1 MSGEKELK
9 QAQAVY
15 KALCNMLDDHNWNYE
30 KNEKELSIY
39 SGARGDD
46 LPIELRIRV
55 DAQRKLVS
63 LLSQMPFDVPENRR
77 TALAVAVSEANSTMV
92 DGDFDY
98 NYLTGKII
106 FRMTTSFLDSLIG
119 KELFEY
125 MLSCAC
131 YTIDEYN
138 DKFLMVAMKDMSV
151 DQILKFI
158 KGDR

>member
-15 KALCNMLDDHNWNYE
+15 KALCDMLDDHNWKYDKDE
-30 KNEKELSIY
+30 SELSIS

-55 DAQRKLVS
+55 DAQRKLVT

-77 TALAVAVSEANSTMV
+77 NALAVAVSEANSTMV
-92 DGDFDY
+92 DGNFDY

-125 MLSCAC
+125 IFSCAC
-131 YTIDEYN
+131 YTVDEYN

-151 DQILKFI
+151 DQILNYI
-158 KGDR
+158 KGDK

>member
-15 KALCNMLDDHNWNYE
+15 KALCDMLDGKGWRYQKDEN
-30 KNEKELSIY
+30 KLSINC
-39 SGARGDD
+39 GAQGDD
-46 LPIELRIRV
+46 LPMEIRMQV
-55 DAQRKLVS
+55 DVERRLVM

-77 TALAVAVSEANSTMV
+77 NALAVAVSEANSTMV
-92 DGDFDY
+92 DGNFDY

-125 MLSCAC
+125 MFSCAC
-131 YTIDEYN
+131 YTVDEYN
-138 DKFLMVAMKDMSV
+138 DKFLMVAMKDMSI

>member
-1 MSGEKELK
+1 MSEEKELK

-15 KALCNMLDDHNWNYE
+15 KALCDMLDDHDWHYE
-30 KNEKELSIY
+30 KDESELSI
-39 SGARGDD
+39 SCGARGDD

-55 DAQRKLVS
+55 DAQRKLVT

-77 TALAVAVSEANSTMV
+77 KALAVAVSEANSTMV
-92 DGDFDY
+92 DGNFDY

-138 DKFLMVAMKDMSV
+138 DKFLMVAMKEMSV
-151 DQILKFI
+151 EQILKFI

>member
-1 MSGEKELK
+1 MSEEKELK

-15 KALCNMLDDHNWNYE
+15 KALCDMLDDHNWHYE
-30 KNEKELSIY
+30 KNDSELSIY
-39 SGARGDD
+39 CGARGDD

-55 DAQRKLVS
+55 EVKRKLVT
-63 LLSQMPFDVPENRR
+63 LLSQIPFDVPENRR
-77 TALAVAVSEANSTMV
+77 NAMAVAVSEANNGMV

-119 KELFEY
+119 KDLFEY

-138 DKFLMVAMKDMSV
+138 DKFLMVAMKEMSV
-151 DQILKFI
+151 DQVLKFI
-158 KGDR
+158 RGEK